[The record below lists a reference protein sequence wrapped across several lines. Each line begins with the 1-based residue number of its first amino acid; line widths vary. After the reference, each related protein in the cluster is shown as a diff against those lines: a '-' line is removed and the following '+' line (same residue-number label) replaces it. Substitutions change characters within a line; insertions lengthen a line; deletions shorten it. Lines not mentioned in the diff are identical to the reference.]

1 MYEIDFTHPG
11 KIHFIGIGGISMSG
25 FAELLHSMGFTIT
38 GSDWHESKITK
49 HLESLGIQVVYG
61 QKEENITKDIDLV
74 VYTAAVKKTNPEY
87 KAAEKLNLPLMERCS
102 YGWAGNEKLFFRHC
116 HCRNTRKNNDHF
128 DCFPHLFGSK
138 P

>member
-49 HLESLGIQVVYG
+49 HLESL
-61 QKEENITKDIDLV
+61 
-74 VYTAAVKKTNPEY
+74 AY
-87 KAAEKLNLPLMERCS
+87 K
-102 YGWAGNEKLFFRHC
+102 
-116 HCRNTRKNNDHF
+116 
-128 DCFPHLFGSK
+128 
-138 P
+138 